1 MRENVRKSIVDAIQ
15 LRWRNVV
22 RYGIKALAAVAI
34 LALIRDC
41 APITPAWLL
50 PILLL
55 VYALPAAVG
64 SMYDVVVNRL
74 HRQNMYNENGT
85 LSHYNR
91 RWVFWFGALFVFY
104 LASALIYAIQAPSWD
119 RQECALVW
127 MTPLVYGIIYLIIRR
142 LCRREYS
149 STYYKAR
156 AMRWSIIVSAL
167 VLTIIYAVM
176 CGQPSTDLQID
187 FREIVQDR
195 YLPFEESPAPLLAEI
210 DKFSTY
216 ANCLSEYGLEKF
228 AGHSYVISL
237 LASIVS
243 GFSVFVGV
251 VSLLSACLLN
261 QKELKSEFQLL
272 PADEGGAEEPV
283 RKQYIALLVAI
294 WIVFSGVLWVLDGEV
309 GKIRATSEYT
319 AVDAWIDETTEW
331 AILAAEQ
338 DVKTIKKDVER
349 AEDLKK
355 FNEEF
360 DEKKKSFMDEQL
372 PSVVQRVNDY
382 YDACE
387 ANIDAYAEWYDSV
400 PVAMARLFPIMKEG
414 MVRDEFAKQ
423 IVESVN
429 TEELNDQYRVFV
441 EGLKGLYSEY
451 WTAEANADFA
461 QRAPH
466 DSADEIEERLASE
479 LSLWADW
486 NSDQGTKFVHE
497 VLLGENAEG
506 DSTDVRKR
514 IRDYIE
520 ERRGET
526 VAYVESLPNAFGF
539 GDLP

>member
-1 MRENVRKSIVDAIQ
+1 MWENVQKRIVDAVQ
-15 LRWRNVV
+15 SRWKSVV
-22 RYGIKALAAVAI
+22 RYGVKALAAVAI

-50 PILLL
+50 PVLLL
-55 VYALPAAVG
+55 IYALPAAVG

-104 LASALIYAIQAPSWD
+104 LVSALIYAVQAPSWD
-119 RQECALVW
+119 RRECALVW
-127 MTPLVYGIIYLIIRR
+127 MAPFVYGVIYLIVRR

-149 STYYKAR
+149 STYYKAQ
-156 AMRWSIIVSAL
+156 AMKWSIIVSAL
-167 VLTIIYAVM
+167 VLTVIYAAM

-187 FREIVQDR
+187 LREIVQDR
-195 YLPFEESPAPLLAEI
+195 YLPFEESPAPLLVEI

-216 ANCLSEYGLEKF
+216 TNCLTEYGLGKL
-228 AGHSYVISL
+228 AGSSYAISL

-261 QKELKSEFQLL
+261 QKELKSEFQLI
-272 PADEGGAEEPV
+272 PVAEGGAEEPV
-283 RKQYIALLVAI
+283 RKQYIALLAAI
-294 WIVFSGVLWVLDGEV
+294 WIIFSGVLWVLDVGV
-309 GKIRATSEYT
+309 GKIKATNEYT
-319 AVDAWIDETTEW
+319 AVDAWINETSKW
-331 AILAAEQ
+331 AILAAKE
-338 DVKTIKKDVER
+338 DVDDINDTLNR
-349 AEDLKK
+349 AKELEK

-360 DEKKKSFMDEQL
+360 DAKKKSFMDEQL

-387 ANIDAYAEWYDSV
+387 ASIDAYADWYDSV
-400 PVAMARLFPIMKEG
+400 PVAMARVFPIMKEG

-423 IVESVN
+423 IVEPVN
-429 TEELNDQYRVFV
+429 ADELNSQYRDFV

-461 QRAPH
+461 QRVSL
-466 DSADEIEERLASE
+466 DSADEIGERLPSE

-486 NSDQGTKFVHE
+486 NSDQGVKLIHE
-497 VLLGENAEG
+497 VLLGENAKG
-506 DSTDVRKR
+506 DAANIKKR
-514 IRDYIE
+514 IHDYIE
-520 ERRGET
+520 GRRGET
-526 VAYVESLPNAFGF
+526 IAFVESLPDTFGF
-539 GDLP
+539 RDPA

>member
-1 MRENVRKSIVDAIQ
+1 MDEIQ
-15 LRWRNVV
+15 SRWRSAA
-22 RYGIKALAAVAI
+22 RYGVKALAAVAI
-34 LALIRDC
+34 LALVRDC
-41 APITPAWLL
+41 APITPTWLL
-50 PILLL
+50 PVLLL
-55 VYALPAAVG
+55 IYALPAAVG

-91 RWVFWFGALFVFY
+91 RWVFWFGVLFVFY
-104 LASALIYAIQAPSWD
+104 LVSALIYAVQAPSWD
-119 RQECALVW
+119 RRECALVW
-127 MTPLVYGIIYLIIRR
+127 MTPFVYGVIYLFVRR

-167 VLTIIYAVM
+167 VLTIIYVVM

-187 FREIVQDR
+187 LHEVVQDR
-195 YLPFEESPAPLLAEI
+195 YLPFESSPAPLLVEI

-216 ANCLSEYGLEKF
+216 SNCLTEYGLDKF
-228 AGHSYVISL
+228 AGGSYAISL

-261 QKELKSEFQLL
+261 QKELRSEFQLL
-272 PADEGGAEEPV
+272 PVDDSGSEEPV
-283 RKQYIALLVAI
+283 RKRYIALLAAI
-294 WIVFSGVLWVLDGEV
+294 WIVFSGVLWVLDAEV
-309 GKIRATSEYT
+309 GKIKATSEYT
-319 AVDAWIDETTEW
+319 AVDAWISETTEW
-331 AILAAEQ
+331 AILAAGQ
-338 DVKTIKKDVER
+338 DIETIKKDVEQGEGLR
-349 AEDLKK
+349 K

-360 DEKKKSFMDEQL
+360 DEKKKSFMNEQL
-372 PSVVQRVNDY
+372 PRVVQQVNDY

-414 MVRDEFAKQ
+414 MVRDEFVKQ
-423 IVESVN
+423 IVEPVN
-429 TEELNDQYRVFV
+429 AEELNNQYHGFV

-466 DSADEIEERLASE
+466 DSADDIGKRLPSE

-486 NSDQGTKFVHE
+486 DSDQGVKLIHE

-506 DSTDVRKR
+506 DAADIRKR
-514 IRDYIE
+514 IHDYVE
-520 ERRGET
+520 GRRGGT
-526 VAYVESLPNAFGF
+526 IAFVESLPDAFGF
-539 GDLP
+539 GEPA

>member
-1 MRENVRKSIVDAIQ
+1 M
-15 LRWRNVV
+15 V
-22 RYGIKALAAVAI
+22 RYGVKALAALAI

-55 VYALPAAVG
+55 IYALPAAVG
-64 SMYDVVVNRL
+64 SMYDVVTNRL
-74 HRQNMYNENGT
+74 HRQNMYNKNGT

-104 LASALIYAIQAPSWD
+104 LVSALIYAVQAPSWD
-119 RQECALVW
+119 RRECALVW
-127 MTPLVYGIIYLIIRR
+127 MAPFVYGVIYLIVRR
-142 LCRREYS
+142 LCRKEYS

-156 AMRWSIIVSAL
+156 AMKWSIVISAL
-167 VLTIIYAVM
+167 VLTIVYAVM

-187 FREIVQDR
+187 LREIVQDR
-195 YLPFEESPAPLLAEI
+195 YLPFEASPSPLLAEI

-216 ANCLSEYGLEKF
+216 ANCLSEYGLEKL
-228 AGHSYVISL
+228 AGSSYAISL

-272 PADEGGAEEPV
+272 PVDEGGAEEPV
-283 RKQYIALLVAI
+283 RKQYIALLAAI
-294 WIVFSGVLWVLDGEV
+294 WIIFSGVLWALDDGV
-309 GKIRATSEYT
+309 GKIKATNEYT
-319 AVDAWIDETTEW
+319 VADAWMDETTEW

-338 DVKTIKKDVER
+338 DIKTIKEDVEQVEEQKR
-349 AEDLKK
+349 
-355 FNEEF
+355 FNKEF
-360 DEKKKSFMDEQL
+360 DEKKKNFMDEQL
-372 PSVVQRVNDY
+372 PDVVQRVNDY

-387 ANIDAYAEWYDSV
+387 TGIDAYAEWYDSV
-400 PVAMARLFPIMKEG
+400 PVAMARVFPIMKEG

-423 IVESVN
+423 VVEPVN
-429 TEELNDQYRVFV
+429 ADELNSQYRDFV

-461 QRAPH
+461 RRASL
-466 DSADEIEERLASE
+466 DSADEIEERLPSE

-486 NSDQGTKFVHE
+486 NSDQGVKFIHE

-506 DSTDVRKR
+506 DAADIKKR
-514 IRDYIE
+514 IHDYIE
-520 ERRGET
+520 GRRGET
-526 VAYVESLPNAFGF
+526 IAFIESLPDAFGF
-539 GDLP
+539 GSSA